1 MQDRFKFRG
10 IRLDNGQWCDGSYLY
25 LQNAPQYKWNGDKTL
40 TKEDVHYIID
50 ENDVNYGVDP
60 ETVGQCTGLKDKN
73 GKLIYES
80 DVVMWNNKKHLVQW
94 NKHMCSFILQ
104 TSNYDETD
112 VLEFYMT
119 DVQDLEIIGNIY
131 TNPELLEVKE

>member
-10 IRLDNGQWCDGSYLY
+10 KRLDNGKWYYGSYLY
-25 LQNAPQYKWNGDKTL
+25 LHNAPQYNWNGDKTL

-73 GKLIYES
+73 GKLIYEGDIVKENWHIFIVGYCRGS
-80 DVVMWNNKKHLVQW
+80 YDITDIKTNKRFTISALCVEK
-94 NKHMCSFILQ
+94 S
-104 TSNYDETD
+104 
-112 VLEFYMT
+112 
-119 DVQDLEIIGNIY
+119 EIIGNIY
-131 TNPELLEVKE
+131 ENPELLRCKNV

>member
-1 MQDRFKFRG
+1 MQDRFKFRVWEKPTKKMYEVWSFDKDFVRATPSLVVTSVRTLNTKDC
-10 IRLDNGQWCDGSYLY
+10 IL
-25 LQNAPQYKWNGDKTL
+25 LQS
-40 TKEDVHYIID
+40 
-50 ENDVNYGVDP
+50 
-60 ETVGQCTGLKDKN
+60 TGLKDKN
-73 GKLIYES
+73 GKLIYEN
-80 DVVMWNNKKHLVQW
+80 DVVIWNNKKHLITW
-94 NKHMCSFILQ
+94 NEHMCSFILQ